1 MSFSLNNSSDQEQ
14 HYKLKLNKSLDKLKP
29 ELQSSFRKALIPHE
43 FNLEIFIPK
52 SMKINPAYKSK
63 RFLRNRLINF
73 NDDYNVK
80 KQFLSKINEQ
90 TSAFSN
96 QYKNV
101 TEDKDSS
108 RFKYLESINEIYKMK
123 GI

>member
-52 SMKINPAYKSK
+52 SMKINPVH
-63 RFLRNRLINF
+63 FQINI
-73 NDDYNVK
+73 K
-80 KQFLSKINEQ
+80 MLLKIKIVLDLN
-90 TSAFSN
+90 
-96 QYKNV
+96 
-101 TEDKDSS
+101 
-108 RFKYLESINEIYKMK
+108 I
-123 GI
+123 